1 MRNEWME
8 IFSQEGYR
16 FCKVKPEETGVF
28 YKYYEEGF
36 HLVMFIDVRMD
47 ICRRWDNCK

>member
-36 HLVMFIDVRMD
+36 HLVMFIDGT
-47 ICRRWDNCK
+47 N

>member
-16 FCKVKPEETGVF
+16 FCKVKPEETGVSINF
-28 YKYYEEGF
+28 MRRGF
-36 HLVMFIDVRMD
+36 IL
-47 ICRRWDNCK
+47 